1 MSDFLYYNSSV
12 RKMESAALILGII
25 SVVTCLILY
34 ISIPCGALAIMFAF
48 LSRGGNYK
56 MSEKGIHIHKFQD
69 GNEAVVVEFGIGK
82 IGIGLDKNCA
92 LNLAVHLQ
100 ELKERFQVLYGDLR
114 TDICQSILLKHAM

>member
-56 MSEKGIHIHKFQD
+56 MSEKAIAGLWVGI
-69 GNEAVVVEFGIGK
+69 AGI
-82 IGIGLDKNCA
+82 ILTFITLVMIQAA
-92 LNLAVHLQ
+92 LTSTKPSKVS
-100 ELKERFQVLYGDLR
+100 KPSSVDY
-114 TDICQSILLKHAM
+114 S

>member
-56 MSEKGIHIHKFQD
+56 MSEKAIAGLWVGI
-69 GNEAVVVEFGIGK
+69 AGIILTFIIYTFTFFFLLG
-82 IGIGLDKNCA
+82 
-92 LNLAVHLQ
+92 
-100 ELKERFQVLYGDLR
+100 LYG
-114 TDICQSILLKHAM
+114 SIDGILNAYSTNYGITFQQ